1 MFESVDF
8 PAPFSPSSAC
18 TSPGAA
24 WKSTPSFASTPGKR
38 FVIPRIATAED
49 RGAPSAPLGP
59 ISSALASPKLLAAR
73 PPDHALPEPV
83 HRVELLDGHSLTL
96 RHAQL

>member
-24 WKSTPSFASTPGKR
+24 SKSTPSFASTPGKR

-49 RGAPSAPLGP
+49 GGAPPAPLES

-73 PPDHALPEPV
+73 AADHALHEPV
-83 HRVELLDGHSLTL
+83 HRVQLLDGHPLAL
-96 RHAQL
+96 RDA